1 MEKFKL
7 NIYETKENCT
17 FNSNLVELKE
27 SLETML
33 EATLKALGQDEKAI
47 SAACFKEGSEE
58 PIAIVYR
65 MADGRVV
72 YYTPDEAL
80 AGGVH

>member
-1 MEKFKL
+1 MEKFRL
-7 NIYETKENCT
+7 NVCETKESCT
-17 FNSNLVELKE
+17 FNSNLVGLKE

-33 EATLKALGQDEKAI
+33 EATLKALGQDDKGV
-47 SAACFKEGSEE
+47 SVACFKESSEE

-65 MADGRVV
+65 MTNGKVV

-80 AGGVH
+80 TGGVH